1 MFKPTTAPHATAT
14 TCERCGA
21 GVLRQKSGLP
31 WSVTADAEHLTVDQ
45 ARARTTPNQRAYCIR
60 ESKWTAARLVEAS
73 ERFHSRQCPNA
84 HVVEHACPP
93 GTPAVRGALW

>member
-14 TCERCGA
+14 TCERCGV

-31 WSVTADAEHLTVDQ
+31 WAVTADAEHLTVDQ
-45 ARARTTPNQRAYCIR
+45 ARARTTPNQRAYCLR

-73 ERFHSRQCPNA
+73 ELFHRRQCPNA

-93 GTPAVRGALW
+93 GTPAVMGALW